1 MPSFDRRDFLK
12 RSGGGLA
19 ALALAAELAGAE
31 ALLPLPYV
39 RAPRDSAKPINV
51 GVLGTGARGREA
63 IEELATIA
71 GAQVIAI
78 CDEDGG
84 RLKGGKRRAPEAEA
98 STDVEAFFANPML
111 HAVVICTPTHR
122 HRKAVE
128 HAVERGL
135 HVYCETPLAHTISDA
150 RAIAGLASVAQE
162 KGRAAAAGF
171 TARANPLY
179 KRTRGLIQTGGLER
193 VIGAKSPRHHNPSW
207 RAAAPSPAA
216 ARARNWRL
224 DSELSLGLAGEEV
237 AHDLDYLMWATKLQP
252 EAVHGRGQLLHWQDG
267 RSEPDTVWLQF
278 PTASGGCWT
287 ADLSLANSHGD
298 AQVHIHG
305 VAGTVR
311 AVERNAWLFKESDA
325 PTQGWEVYA
334 TRIEQLGD
342 EGLVLLANATK
353 LAAQDKLKA
362 GIGLEQSAHWYALD
376 DFIGACMETKPPACS
391 LTDALPA
398 SVLAVRA
405 AEAVRG
411 EAELRIDA
419 KDLVAD

>member
-1 MPSFDRRDFLK
+1 MTPYDRREFLK
-12 RSGGGLA
+12 RGSGGLA

-31 ALLPLPYV
+31 ALLPMPHLHSS
-39 RAPRDSAKPINV
+39 RESAKPLNV
-51 GVLGTGARGREA
+51 GVLGTGARGRAA
-63 IEELATIA
+63 IDELATIG

-84 RLKGGKRRAPEAEA
+84 RLKGGKRRAPEAK
-98 STDVEAFFANPML
+98 STTDVDAFFSNPML
-111 HAVVICTPTHR
+111 HAVMVCTPTHR
-122 HRKAVE
+122 HRA
-128 HAVERGL
+128 AVERAVEAGM
-135 HVYCETPLAHTISDA
+135 HVYCEAPLAHTISDA
-150 RAIAGLASVAQE
+150 RAIVALASVAQE
-162 KGRAAAAGF
+162 KGRVTAAGF

-193 VIGAKSPRHHNPSW
+193 VIGADIHRHHKTSW
-207 RAAAPSPAA
+207 RAAAPNPAS

-224 DSELSLGLAGEEV
+224 DSEVSLGLAGEEV
-237 AHDLDYLMWATKLQP
+237 AHDLDYLMWATKLRP
-252 EAVHGRGQLLHWQDG
+252 ESVYGRGQLLHWQDG
-267 RSEPDTVWLQF
+267 RSEPDSVWLQF
-278 PTASGGCWT
+278 PTAGGGCWT

-305 VAGTVR
+305 VAGSVR

-353 LAAQDKLKA
+353 LAAQDKLQA
-362 GIGLEQSAHWYALD
+362 GIGLERSAHWYALD
-376 DFIGACMETKPPACS
+376 DFIAACVEAKAPACS
-391 LTDALPA
+391 LAEALPA

-405 AEAVRG
+405 AEAVRLG
-411 EAELRIDA
+411 SQISIDA
-419 KDLVAD
+419 KDLVPD